1 MNTLMILPNFISFQE
16 IVVILLVS
24 VIIFG
29 PKKIPEIARGLGQ
42 AVRQL
47 KDATENIKE
56 EIMRPV
62 EDLDPTK
69 EIRETIEEAKEEI
82 DSTVDDAL
90 GGSIKR

>member
-1 MNTLMILPNFISFQE
+1 MILPNFISFQE